1 MHSGNLDENRVTVR
15 QGVIQQNR
23 REHETMKHSTGAV
36 YKSLLRSNLS
46 IDLSHPH
53 NQSFVY
59 NFVGTTP
66 VNQHYQDQYRA
77 SPSSGPR
84 CSQRGAFRKVEPL
97 SSNQFIHISP
107 GTAAEDHPTGF
118 VPIPEVPMTTQ
129 ELERYGETQ

>member
-1 MHSGNLDENRVTVR
+1 
-15 QGVIQQNR
+15 
-23 REHETMKHSTGAV
+23 MKHSTGAV

-59 NFVGTTP
+59 IFVGTTP
-66 VNQHYQDQYRA
+66 VNQPYQDQYRA
-77 SPSSGPR
+77 PSSGPR
-84 CSQRGAFRKVEPL
+84 CSQRRAFRMAEPL
-97 SSNQFIHISP
+97 YGNQFIHESP
-107 GTAAEDHPTGF
+107 GTAVEDLPTGF